1 MSNKHV
7 ILHKRLFRGYSLSAC
22 REGLYKDLLVS
33 MSDILDYALKK
44 HDKALAMRI
53 DLFLPKDFDD
63 DSRAVISD
71 FFRILRSKIQKDVKP
86 DSGRDASVPY
96 VWRKQSDKAPSINY
110 RIMLFLDY
118 NLYFGVPMDIETR
131 KALEDHLRS
140 AWSEAIENHYQ
151 GKEHYFAVFEDRG
164 HEGLGTLCQ
173 ETSLPSKSLVF
184 KKMSYLAEVWDED
197 SYCFGT
203 FLD

>member
-44 HDKALAMRI
+44 HDKALAMRL
-53 DLFLPKDFDD
+53 DLFLPKGFDD
-63 DSRAVISD
+63 ESRTVIADFWQLLQSKTQKDMKSDSRH
-71 FFRILRSKIQKDVKP
+71 DV
-86 DSGRDASVPY
+86 SVPY
-96 VWRKQSDKAPSINY
+96 VWRKQSDKAPSTNY
-110 RIMLFLDY
+110 QIMLFLDY
-118 NLYFGVPMDIETR
+118 SLYFGVSIGIEAR
-131 KALEDHLRS
+131 KALEDHLLS
-140 AWSEAIENHYQ
+140 AWNEAVENHYE
-151 GKEHYFAVFEDRG
+151 GKERYFAVFEDRG

-173 ETSLPSKSLVF
+173 ESSLPSKSLVF